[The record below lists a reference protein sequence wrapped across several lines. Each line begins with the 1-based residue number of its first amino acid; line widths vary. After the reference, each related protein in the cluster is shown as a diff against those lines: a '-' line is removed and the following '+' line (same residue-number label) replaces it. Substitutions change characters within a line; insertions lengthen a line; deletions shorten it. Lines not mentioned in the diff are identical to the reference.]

1 LKVTIG
7 FEVGTGARVE
17 MRLNHT
23 VITGITGSGKTTL
36 TKRIIQQVDKAIVFD
51 IKNDYVDLYPDVL
64 TYPPNVSSKLVDP
77 LMLKEILEVYS
88 GMSLRGEFPEL
99 IKLSQESKS
108 IFQLSRNLQ
117 NLLESSRIHPLRRDK
132 LLVINEILKNFIDEI
147 RPILIMKRS
156 SEKPKI
162 RIDLSPLGNSIQQF
176 VVAEEIRWLKKGYK
190 VFIDE
195 AHRFVPQ
202 SNSSISRRPIVNLLR
217 EGRSRDNFVFLIDQ
231 TITGILKDALKQ
243 CWNWILGK
251 QMEFNELKRVTKQII
266 GISIKPEDVASLRV
280 GEFLYF
286 TPGEIFRFYAW
297 PLFKS
302 QKEAEEIAIEMGEIP
317 GIKKNEQAL
326 KRTPKQGMKQNR
338 DLLNELINAL
348 GKIVSVISTLIESN
362 ENNLGSGSLRE
373 SIIKLISN
381 NPGLTLNE
389 LLSMLVDS
397 GYPKVDVSRVIK
409 DLIDNEII
417 VIKPDNSEVRFYL
430 SDSIE
435 NKIDDIDIT

>member
-1 LKVTIG
+1 MKVTIG

-17 MRLNHT
+17 MDLSHT

-36 TKRIIQQVDKAIVFD
+36 TKRIIKQVDKAIIFD
-51 IKNDYVDLYPDVL
+51 IKNDYLDLYPEVL
-64 TYPPNVSSKLVDP
+64 TYPPNISSKLVDP

-108 IFQLSRNLQ
+108 LFQLSRNLQ
-117 NLLESSRIHPLRRDK
+117 TLLESARIHPLRRDK
-132 LLVINEILKNFIDEI
+132 LLVINELLKNFISEI

-156 SEKPKI
+156 SEKSKM
-162 RIDLSPLGNSIQQF
+162 RLDLSSLNYPIQQF
-176 VVAEEIRWLKKGYK
+176 VVAEEIRWLKEGYK

-195 AHRFVPQ
+195 AHRFIPQ

-217 EGRSRDNFVFLIDQ
+217 EGRSKNNFAFLIDQ

-280 GEFLYF
+280 GEFLFF
-286 TPGEIFRFYAW
+286 TPGEVYRFYAW
-297 PLFKS
+297 PLFMD
-302 QKEAEEIAIEMGEIP
+302 QKEAEEMAIKMGETVNGKAHKVGSYDI
-317 GIKKNEQAL
+317 A
-326 KRTPKQGMKQNR
+326 KQNPN
-338 DLLNELINAL
+338 LVNELISVL

-362 ENNLGSGSLRE
+362 ENNLESRGIE
-373 SIIKLISN
+373 DSIIKLISN
-381 NPGLTLNE
+381 KPGLTLNE
-389 LLSMLVDS
+389 LLTILSTA
-397 GYPKVDVSRVIK
+397 GYHKVEVSRAIK
-409 DLIDNEII
+409 ELIDNETLI
-417 VIKPDNSEVRFYL
+417 VKPDSNDVRFYL
-430 SDSIE
+430 NNSGED
-435 NKIDDIDIT
+435 NMGDIDIT